1 MYTDVG
7 RNFSEISLIVGFPSS
22 RVSREDFIAVEACRD
37 QAAGASDVAFREA
50 LACVV
55 ASVD

>member
-7 RNFSEISLIVGFPSS
+7 HNFSEISLIVGFPSS
-22 RVSREDFIAVEACRD
+22 RVAREVFIAVEACH
-37 QAAGASDVAFREA
+37 AVAVGASDVASREA
-50 LACVV
+50 LAYVV